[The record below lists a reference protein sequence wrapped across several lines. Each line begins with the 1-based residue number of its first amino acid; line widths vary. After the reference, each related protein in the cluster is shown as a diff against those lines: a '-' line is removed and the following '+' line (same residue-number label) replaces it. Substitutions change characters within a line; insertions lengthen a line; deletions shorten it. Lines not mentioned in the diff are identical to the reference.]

1 MKSSSRSKTSFLSIC
16 FNKDKKHTNCNK
28 HSVNSFILP
37 MELVIF
43 MDESIFMKI
52 FKAKAISVLFTLA
65 SVTPYSHAEESS
77 VITPY
82 IINGNATST
91 FTHPYMGILIIN
103 RLSESS
109 NSVEYFCGGTLLNE
123 QYVLTAA
130 HCLYTNNPSEFKNL
144 EVVFNVDNIKDDIFS
159 RTNAYAAAEIYY
171 PNAFKP
177 DDNFQND
184 IAVIKLATPVSES
197 VVSSRDFV
205 NLALDEN
212 YRVEN
217 QPFSVIGYG
226 KTGPDEDSSDTLQT
240 VQVKYA
246 QPEQCDG
253 IFAGDSISDKQIC
266 VTGEVVNNLRSG
278 VCGGDSGGPLLY
290 ENNGR
295 LYQAGI
301 VSFGPK
307 QCGDSNVSIQSVYT
321 ETYNYSDWLAGVL
334 NGTTKPQYDITSLDD
349 QDKPTKVSSS
359 NSSSGG
365 SLGWGW
371 EGLLMLLVMSRMT
384 LGSMNKKRQ

>member
-1 MKSSSRSKTSFLSIC
+1 MK
-16 FNKDKKHTNCNK
+16 
-28 HSVNSFILP
+28 
-37 MELVIF
+37 LVMF
-43 MDESIFMKI
+43 MDESIFMKR

-65 SVTPYSHAEESS
+65 SVTPYSHAEENSL
-77 VITPY
+77 ITPY
-82 IINGNATST
+82 IINGNVTST
-91 FTHPYMGILIIN
+91 STYPYIGVLIIN
-103 RLSESS
+103 RLSEPS

-130 HCLYTNNPSEFKNL
+130 HCVYTNNPSEFENL

-171 PNAFKP
+171 RNEFKP

-184 IAVIKLATPVSES
+184 IAVIKLATPVSEN

-205 NLALDEN
+205 KLALDEN

-246 QPEQCDG
+246 QPKQCDG
-253 IFAGDSISDKQIC
+253 IFAGGSISDSQIC
-266 VTGEVVNNLRSG
+266 VTGEVVNNLQSG

-290 ENNGR
+290 EDNGT
-295 LYQAGI
+295 LYQSGI

-307 QCGDSNVSIQSVYT
+307 QCGDTNVSIQSVYT
-321 ETYNYSDWLAGVL
+321 ETYDYSDWLAGVL
-334 NGTTKPQYDITSLDD
+334 NGTTKPQYDITSLED
-349 QDKPTKVSSS
+349 QDKPANVSSN

-365 SLGWGW
+365 SLSWLWGC
-371 EGLLMLLVMSRMT
+371 LLMLLAMFTMPLS
-384 LGSMNKKRQ
+384 SINKKRQ